1 MRIIRKITPTIA
13 LLLALLAAGPATC
26 SASSL
31 LSGYGGPGQGNQAI
45 LGSGLVNGPS
55 GGGGGGG
62 PTAGSQ
68 TPAVVSTSTANT
80 GSRSAPRS
88 GGHGHRAAGSKHPS
102 AHAGGPSGASG
113 ASYQAYE
120 RAASTQRGID
130 SGLLGLSSRDLL
142 LIVLAL
148 CALLST
154 AFIARGLA
162 RPHGPRR
169 HAGS

>member
-1 MRIIRKITPTIA
+1 MRLNRKITPTIA
-13 LLLALLAAGPATC
+13 LLLALSAAGPATS

-45 LGSGLVNGPS
+45 LGAGLVNGPS

-68 TPAVVSTSTANT
+68 TPAAVSGSTANT
-80 GSRSAPRS
+80 GGGS
-88 GGHGHRAAGSKHPS
+88 GPGSGTGKHRAAGSKHSRAP
-102 AHAGGPSGASG
+102 AGGPSAASG
-113 ASYQAYE
+113 ASYLAYQ

-130 SGLLGLSSRDLL
+130 SGLLGLSSGDLL

-148 CALLST
+148 CALFST

-162 RPHGPRR
+162 RSHGPRR

>member
-1 MRIIRKITPTIA
+1 MRINRKITPTIA
-13 LLLALLAAGPATC
+13 LLLALSAAGPATS

-55 GGGGGGG
+55 GGGGG
-62 PTAGSQ
+62 PAAGSQ
-68 TPAVVSTSTANT
+68 TPAVVSGSTANS
-80 GSRSAPRS
+80 GSPSAPGS
-88 GGHGHRAAGSKHPS
+88 GGHKHTAAGSKRSSAPAGPASAPS
-102 AHAGGPSGASG
+102 S

-130 SGLLGLSSRDLL
+130 SGLLGLSSGDLL

-148 CALLST
+148 GALLST

-162 RPHGPRR
+162 RSHGPRR

>member
-1 MRIIRKITPTIA
+1 MRINRKITPTIA
-13 LLLALLAAGPATC
+13 LLLALSAAGPATS

-55 GGGGGGG
+55 GGGGGG
-62 PTAGSQ
+62 PAAGSQ
-68 TPAVVSTSTANT
+68 APAVVSGSTANT
-80 GSRSAPRS
+80 GSPSAPGS
-88 GGHGHRAAGSKHPS
+88 GRHTHRAAGSKHSSVPARAPS
-102 AHAGGPSGASG
+102 APSS

-130 SGLLGLSSRDLL
+130 SGLLGLSSGDLL

-148 CALLST
+148 GALLST

-162 RPHGPRR
+162 RSHGPRR